1 MIWLAIL
8 RALKLA
14 HFQLAI
20 ILLICIHHYGVRHFL
35 SDFLV
40 PFALLLSAC

>member
-14 HFQLAI
+14 HFQLSI
-20 ILLICIHHYGVRHFL
+20 ILLIGVHHHGVLHFL

-40 PFALLLSAC
+40 RFALLLSAC